1 MSNEPNGFAKYLV
14 IFVDILGSQ
23 NRVDFQETY
32 KINKIF
38 HEELERNKQNDMMH
52 TVYFRKIYTF
62 SDCAYI
68 FYGFKDGTSDERKDE
83 GELFKVALCNCEPIF
98 LRFIKERI
106 LFRGGI
112 SYGDAYVDPSK
123 SMFFGDAV
131 NKAYKMES
139 EIAIHPRIVIDDYIA
154 EAVLENISSV
164 KYKIV
169 AKKPEYISILG
180 AGLVPKMPGTGEGI
194 IEQDIDEKYI
204 YNYLHFPEN
213 NIILQDYYLSGESF
227 IKELID
233 FCFEQIDRNMN
244 YKIIDKYFYLQR
256 FAQNKLENLLMSSDC
271 DLQ

>member
-68 FYGFKDGTSDERKDE
+68 FYGFKDGISDERKDE

-169 AKKPEYISILG
+169 AKTLNIYLFWGRDWFLKCQKQVRESLNRILMKNISI
-180 AGLVPKMPGTGEGI
+180 I
-194 IEQDIDEKYI
+194 ICTFQR
-204 YNYLHFPEN
+204 
-213 NIILQDYYLSGESF
+213 II
-227 IKELID
+227 
-233 FCFEQIDRNMN
+233 
-244 YKIIDKYFYLQR
+244 
-256 FAQNKLENLLMSSDC
+256 
-271 DLQ
+271 

>member
-68 FYGFKDGTSDERKDE
+68 FYGFKDGISDERKDE

-169 AKKPEYISILG
+169 AKTLNIYLFWGRDWFLKCQEQVRESLNRILMKNISI
-180 AGLVPKMPGTGEGI
+180 I
-194 IEQDIDEKYI
+194 ICTFQR
-204 YNYLHFPEN
+204 
-213 NIILQDYYLSGESF
+213 II
-227 IKELID
+227 
-233 FCFEQIDRNMN
+233 
-244 YKIIDKYFYLQR
+244 
-256 FAQNKLENLLMSSDC
+256 
-271 DLQ
+271 

>member
-169 AKKPEYISILG
+169 AKTLNIYLFWGRDWFLKCQEQVRESLNRILMKNISI
-180 AGLVPKMPGTGEGI
+180 I
-194 IEQDIDEKYI
+194 ICTFQR
-204 YNYLHFPEN
+204 
-213 NIILQDYYLSGESF
+213 II
-227 IKELID
+227 
-233 FCFEQIDRNMN
+233 
-244 YKIIDKYFYLQR
+244 
-256 FAQNKLENLLMSSDC
+256 
-271 DLQ
+271 

>member
-68 FYGFKDGTSDERKDE
+68 FYGFKDGISDERKDE

-169 AKKPEYISILG
+169 AKTLNIYLFWGRDWFLKCQEQVRESLNRILM
-180 AGLVPKMPGTGEGI
+180 KNIFI
-194 IEQDIDEKYI
+194 IICTFQR
-204 YNYLHFPEN
+204 
-213 NIILQDYYLSGESF
+213 II
-227 IKELID
+227 
-233 FCFEQIDRNMN
+233 
-244 YKIIDKYFYLQR
+244 
-256 FAQNKLENLLMSSDC
+256 
-271 DLQ
+271 

>member
-68 FYGFKDGTSDERKDE
+68 FYGFKDGISDERKDE

-169 AKKPEYISILG
+169 AKNPEYISILG
-180 AGLVPKMPGTGEGI
+180 AGLVLNTFHCHHIEIITHTVTGNHTSG
-194 IEQDIDEKYI
+194 K
-204 YNYLHFPEN
+204 LCRLL
-213 NIILQDYYLSGESF
+213 NIIGRTSCNGMENQFFRSSSPG
-227 IKELID
+227 KGCNLI
-233 FCFEQIDRNMN
+233 FE
-244 YKIIDKYFYLQR
+244 F
-256 FAQNKLENLLMSSDC
+256 FF
-271 DLQ
+271 

>member
-68 FYGFKDGTSDERKDE
+68 FYGFKDGISDERKDE

-131 NKAYKMES
+131 NKAYQEQVN
-139 EIAIHPRIVIDDYIA
+139 ALNTL
-154 EAVLENISSV
+154 LENTLN
-164 KYKIV
+164 KQE
-169 AKKPEYISILG
+169 KKTFPKTLLWNLFFCLLSAILG
-180 AGLVPKMPGTGEGI
+180 
-194 IEQDIDEKYI
+194 YI
-204 YNYLHFPEN
+204 L
-213 NIILQDYYLSGESF
+213 G
-227 IKELID
+227 
-233 FCFEQIDRNMN
+233 
-244 YKIIDKYFYLQR
+244 
-256 FAQNKLENLLMSSDC
+256 KLL
-271 DLQ
+271 

>member
-68 FYGFKDGTSDERKDE
+68 FYGFKDGISDERKDE

-169 AKKPEYISILG
+169 AKKPEYISIFWGGRDWFLKCQEQVRES
-180 AGLVPKMPGTGEGI
+180 LNRILMKNISI
-194 IEQDIDEKYI
+194 IICTFQR
-204 YNYLHFPEN
+204 
-213 NIILQDYYLSGESF
+213 II
-227 IKELID
+227 
-233 FCFEQIDRNMN
+233 
-244 YKIIDKYFYLQR
+244 
-256 FAQNKLENLLMSSDC
+256 
-271 DLQ
+271 